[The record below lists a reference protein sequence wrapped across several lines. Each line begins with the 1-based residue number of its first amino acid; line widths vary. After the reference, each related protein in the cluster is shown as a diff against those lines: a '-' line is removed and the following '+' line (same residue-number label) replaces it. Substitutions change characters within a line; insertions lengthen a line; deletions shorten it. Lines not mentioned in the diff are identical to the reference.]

1 MRGLLFIIFSVIFLS
16 VSGQINPTGF
26 GKLQLGM
33 DISEFTSDTIKN
45 HKDSIRM
52 SVCVTCNDNIR
63 DLHLD
68 SLVVNDVLTLQDI
81 SLSFYKGKLYKIEIG
96 DDLSDILSLK
106 YGSPNFYTV
115 LSYPSLDKG
124 DLYIYVDEHR
134 KNIIK
139 SQYDAYSVCIWHTS
153 NDTDLFARY
162 RNRKYK
168 YLITNTMLYKKS
180 IMEQIELENNMKKEL
195 ILEKFRK
202 EIKQENENKKKKLLE
217 GF

>member
-1 MRGLLFIIFSVIFLS
+1 MKSVLYLYMFNLIMIYMRGLLVVVFSVIFLS

-45 HKDSIRM
+45 HKDIIRM
-52 SVCVTCNDNIR
+52 SVCVTCNDNIS

-68 SLVVNDVLTLQDI
+68 SLKVNDVLTLHDI

-96 DDLSDILSLK
+96 DDLSDILELK

-115 LSYPSLDKG
+115 LPSSEKG

-134 KNIIK
+134 KNIIE
-139 SQYDAYSVCIWHTS
+139 SPFGENPYSVCIWHTS

-162 RNRKYK
+162 GNRKYK
-168 YLITNTMLYKKS
+168 YLRTNTMLYKKS
-180 IMEQIELENNMKKEL
+180 IM
-195 ILEKFRK
+195 
-202 EIKQENENKKKKLLE
+202 
-217 GF
+217 